1 MGQDTGNQPP
11 PPARPAALLAV
22 RITSADIGQRVT
34 LRYQIYDEKEPLT
47 DLLGYLR
54 SWADGVL
61 VVERESGEMREVRE
75 VDLVA
80 AKVIPAKRVRN
91 TITDQSE
98 QP

>member
-1 MGQDTGNQPP
+1 MGQDKGNQPP
-11 PPARPAALLAV
+11 LRARPAALLAV

-34 LRYQIYDEKEPLT
+34 LRYQIFEEKEHLT

-61 VVERESGEMREVRE
+61 VVEHESGEMREVRE

-80 AKVIPAKRVRN
+80 AKVIPARKVRN
-91 TITDQSE
+91 ITTNQSE